1 MGNMLLAATSSSKSG
16 GGLQLIL
23 LLVVIFGI
31 FYFLMI
37 RPQRNRQRRTVQVQD
52 AVVPGQRV
60 RTTAGMYGTVTAVED
75 GDVVIEVAPGV
86 EVRYLKRAIMDVLS
100 DAPDADSDDGVD
112 YGADYGV
119 DAEEP
124 ADEPAA
130 DAADDADADHAE
142 EADPAQDGQAPA
154 QDGQAAEK

>member
-1 MGNMLLAATSSSKSG
+1 MGSNALLAATSSKSG
-16 GGLQLIL
+16 SPVYLIVI
-23 LLVVIFGI
+23 LVLIFGV

-37 RPQRNRQRRTVQVQD
+37 RPQRNRQRQVMQVQD

-100 DAPDADSDDGVD
+100 DAPLDT
-112 YGADYGV
+112 
-119 DAEEP
+119 EP
-124 ADEPAA
+124 SGNGTRPAA
-130 DAADDADADHAE
+130 DAEAADDEPPTA
-142 EADPAQDGQAPA
+142 
-154 QDGQAAEK
+154 QAADDTGTARDGHL

>member
-100 DAPDADSDDGVD
+100 DAPEPDGMGGGGTQTATDARMRMDGPKDD
-112 YGADYGV
+112 AP
-119 DAEEP
+119 AEEP
-124 ADEPAA
+124 VDEA
-130 DAADDADADHAE
+130 DAARGGH
-142 EADPAQDGQAPA
+142 
-154 QDGQAAEK
+154 AAE